1 MAGKARGVHIRQRV
15 AEHGKDFDEFTLRI
29 AGGSL
34 TEFTRLMKSQ
44 IREYTIAAEHYLE
57 KVVSAHN
64 AAERAKNKRR

>member
-1 MAGKARGVHIRQRV
+1 
-15 AEHGKDFDEFTLRI
+15 
-29 AGGSL
+29 
-34 TEFTRLMKSQ
+34 MKSQ